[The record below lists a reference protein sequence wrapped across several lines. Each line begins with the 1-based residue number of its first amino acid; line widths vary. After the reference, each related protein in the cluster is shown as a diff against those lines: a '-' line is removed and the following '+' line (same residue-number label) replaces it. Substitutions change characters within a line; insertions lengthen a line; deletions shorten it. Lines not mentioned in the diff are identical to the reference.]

1 VQRSLIFVGLV
12 ALVAASAAMPA
23 KADTPDAL
31 RDAAAVALQ
40 KLDQFVARES
50 AKLGKDARA
59 TREIGVQ
66 LSSVADQ
73 SALLNDRLKNR
84 QSDLE
89 QEIGELDDEIQKL
102 KAQAD
107 KLTVVLEKLKALL
120 PAFMGAVGS
129 DQGGAASQR
138 ILAAISQDQAKA
150 AKLLDAVKRRSA
162 DDVGSLLRRDT
173 EGVRVQVGETPE
185 GEAATVNFRVGN
197 LVHCLSTGKRC
208 RGAVSSLAKTASRD
222 APDPDHLLQQ
232 LHGLAT
238 AANREAVACN
248 KRIEDL
254 LARATAVAGG
264 PPSTNADRAGDLR
277 RLIERL
283 VASQSTASRLSRDMA
298 AAMDRVIRRT

>member
-1 VQRSLIFVGLV
+1 MKRNLIFVGFLAMV
-12 ALVAASAAMPA
+12 ATGAAMPA
-23 KADTPDAL
+23 RAETPDAL
-31 RDAAAVALQ
+31 RDAAAGALQ

-66 LSSVADQ
+66 LNSVADQ

-84 QSDLE
+84 QSELE
-89 QEIGELDDEIQKL
+89 QRIGELDEQIQKL

-107 KLTVVLEKLKALL
+107 KLTVVLEKMTELL
-120 PAFMGAVGS
+120 PAFMDAVGS

-138 ILAAISQDQAKA
+138 VLAAISQDQAKA

-173 EGVRVQVGETPE
+173 EGVRLQVGEMPA
-185 GEAATVNFRVGN
+185 GGDPTVNFRIGN
-197 LVHCLSTGKRC
+197 LIHCLSTGKRC
-208 RGAVSSLAKTASRD
+208 RGAASSLAKTPSRD
-222 APDPDHLLQQ
+222 APDPDQLLQQ
-232 LHGLAT
+232 LHSLAT
-238 AANREAVACN
+238 AADREAAACN
-248 KRIEDL
+248 KRIEEL

-264 PPSTNADRAGDLR
+264 PPSTDADRTAELR

-283 VASQSTASRLSRDMA
+283 VTSQSTASQLSRDIT